1 MIKAKFANEVI
12 IYVARKIMKRGICN
26 SGLTVNPKR
35 TNSVPIESFVRAIFF
50 SKSSEE
56 MGKCM
61 VKFEEHTEHLMII
74 FIYNHE
80 EHAENV

>member
-12 IYVARKIMKRGICN
+12 IYVTKKIMKRGICN
-26 SGLTVNPKR
+26 SGLTVNAKR
-35 TNSVPIESFVRAIFF
+35 TNSVTIETFVRDIFF
-50 SKSSEE
+50 SKRSEE

-61 VKFEEHTEHLMII
+61 MKFKEHTEHLMII
-74 FIYNHE
+74 FIYRHE

>member
-26 SGLTVNPKR
+26 SGLTVNPKI
-35 TNSVPIESFVRAIFF
+35 TNSVTIEPFVRAIFLRE
-50 SKSSEE
+50 SEE
-56 MGKCM
+56 LGKHM
-61 VKFEEHTEHLMII
+61 VKLEKHTEHPIII
-74 FIYNHE
+74 FSYKNE